1 MIETY
6 LPVPYSFV
14 RERVRLNWSEVQLGL
29 LRGYLEPRGS
39 IDLAVEMAGLLDKP
53 SESISALAGISIRDP
68 TFCQQALDIV
78 NQLAERER
86 ETDKENREAVWLYLL
101 LAWLYE
107 QRDLDSDP
115 LQLVEIVYADF
126 DYPEEMAHF
135 VGYMPMVGPDLG
147 SVEANTQRAF
157 SRWKQF
163 VIAKEHM
170 FAQR

>member
-6 LPVPYSFV
+6 LPIPYSFV
-14 RERVRLNWSEVQLGL
+14 RERVRLNWSDVQLGL

-39 IDLAVEMAGLLDKP
+39 IDLAVEMVGVLDKP
-53 SESISALAGISIRDP
+53 SESIIALAGISIRDP

-78 NQLAERER
+78 NQLAERES
-86 ETDKENREAVWLYLL
+86 ETDKASGEAAWLYLL

-126 DYPEEMAHF
+126 DYPEEMAPF
-135 VGYMPMVGPDLG
+135 VRYMPMVGPDLG
-147 SVEANTQRAF
+147 TVEACTQRLF
-157 SRWKQF
+157 ERCKQF
-163 VIAKEHM
+163 VIAKEQL